1 MTRHELRLWWL
12 GAAEGDAG
20 ALAAIAASLEET
32 FAMSARVE
40 TKAARPDAF
49 DARRGQHSSTRIL
62 AWIGARLPDDGSK
75 ALGLTD
81 VDLFIPILTFV
92 FGEAQLG
99 GRAAVASCA
108 RLGGAPGSSGT
119 ALLRLA
125 KEAAHELGHTLGLLH
140 CDRPGCVMS
149 RSASLADVDRKGSS
163 LCRDCRLRI
172 RDLQREEYAH
182 ERA

>member
-1 MTRHELRLWWL
+1 MTPHVLRLWWL
-12 GAAEGDAG
+12 GSGEVDAC
-20 ALAAIAASLEET
+20 ALQAIAASLEDT
-32 FAMSARVE
+32 FAMTARVE
-40 TKAARPDAF
+40 TLAARPDAY
-49 DARRGQHSSTRIL
+49 DARRGQHSSTRLL
-62 AWIGARLPDDGSK
+62 AWIGERLPADASK

-108 RLGGAPGSSGT
+108 RLGGTPGKNGA

-140 CDRPGCVMS
+140 CEQSGCVMS
-149 RSASLADVDRKGSS
+149 RSASLADVDRKGTG
-163 LCRDCRLRI
+163 LCRDCRLRLQ
-172 RDLQREEYAH
+172 DLHREEFAH
-182 ERA
+182 ERR